1 MSNKEFETLE
11 TNKEIKNMSIEER
24 RQAFLI
30 NYKKDQKI
38 QLIVSVVF
46 VVLVL
51 AGLFLILNYPS
62 YLIFTFLGILICFVG
77 LSTYSKT
84 CSKKKEANIKD
95 FVESYRE
102 YERSKVYD
110 DRFNA
115 ISNESYKEVAKEEII
130 DLNLFSSTQVVESN
144 NYIDARYLSKE
155 FKSYSLAIY
164 KDKVNLAFIGKYYAV
179 RLEKE
184 VEGRTII
191 NLGSN
196 PIEINIDGLNQ
207 YELGFNVY
215 SSLNEDEIN
224 TLIDEEI
231 KQIINSFVFDEN
243 TLNVCI
249 LIENNYLKVFVNY
262 SNKFVDVPVEN
273 AVDENVLDVTKGNL
287 NRILGIYNNI

>member
-1 MSNKEFETLE
+1 MSNKEIETLE
-11 TNKEIKNMSIEER
+11 TNDEIKNMSIEER

-77 LSTYSKT
+77 LSSYSKT
-84 CSKKKEANIKD
+84 CSKKKETNIKG

-130 DLNLFSSTQVVESN
+130 DLNLFPSTQVIESN
-144 NYIDARYLSKE
+144 NYINARYLSKE
-155 FKSYSLAIY
+155 FKSYSLAVY

-196 PIEINIDGLNQ
+196 HLEINIDGLNQ

-215 SSLNEDEIN
+215 SSLGEDEIN

-243 TLNVCI
+243 TLNVCL
-249 LIENNYLKVFVNY
+249 LIENNYLKAFVNY

-273 AVDENVLDVTKGNL
+273 AVDENVLNVTKGNL
-287 NRILGIYNNI
+287 NRILEIYNNI

>member
-196 PIEINIDGLNQ
+196 YLEINIDGLNQ

-215 SSLNEDEIN
+215 SSLGEDEIN

-231 KQIINSFVFDEN
+231 KQIINSFVFDGN
-243 TLNVCI
+243 TLNVCL
-249 LIENNYLKVFVNY
+249 LIENSYLKAFVNY

-273 AVDENVLDVTKGNL
+273 AVDENVLNVTKGNL
-287 NRILGIYNNI
+287 NRILEIYNNI

>member
-11 TNKEIKNMSIEER
+11 TNNEIKNMSIEEK
-24 RQAFLI
+24 RQEFLL

-77 LSTYSKT
+77 LSSYSKT
-84 CSKKKEANIKD
+84 CSKKKETNIKG

-130 DLNLFSSTQVVESN
+130 DLNLFPSTQVIESN
-144 NYIDARYLSKE
+144 NYINARYLSKE
-155 FKSYSLAIY
+155 FKSYSLAVY

-196 PIEINIDGLNQ
+196 HLEINIDGLNQ

-215 SSLNEDEIN
+215 SSLGEDEIN

-231 KQIINSFVFDEN
+231 KQIINSFVFDGN
-243 TLNVCI
+243 TLNVCL
-249 LIENNYLKVFVNY
+249 LIENSYLKAFVNY

-273 AVDENVLDVTKGNL
+273 AVDENVLNVTKGNL
-287 NRILGIYNNI
+287 NRILEIYNNI

>member
-1 MSNKEFETLE
+1 MSNKEIETLE
-11 TNKEIKNMSIEER
+11 TNDEIKNMSIEER

-77 LSTYSKT
+77 LSSYSKT
-84 CSKKKEANIKD
+84 CSKKKETNIKG

-130 DLNLFSSTQVVESN
+130 DLNLFPSTQVIESN
-144 NYIDARYLSKE
+144 NYINARYLSKE
-155 FKSYSLAIY
+155 FKSYSLAVY

-196 PIEINIDGLNQ
+196 HLEINIDGLNQ
-207 YELGFNVY
+207 YEIGFNVY
-215 SSLNEDEIN
+215 SSLGEDEIN

-231 KQIINSFVFDEN
+231 KQIINSFVFDGN
-243 TLNVCI
+243 TLNVCL
-249 LIENNYLKVFVNY
+249 LIENNYLKAFVNY

-273 AVDENVLDVTKGNL
+273 AVDENVLNVTKGNL
-287 NRILGIYNNI
+287 NRILEIYNNI

>member
-11 TNKEIKNMSIEER
+11 TNNEIKNMSIEDK
-24 RQAFLI
+24 RQEFLL

-46 VVLVL
+46 VVLIL

-77 LSTYSKT
+77 LSSYSKT
-84 CSKKKEANIKD
+84 CSKKKETNIKG

-130 DLNLFSSTQVVESN
+130 DLNLFPSTQVIESN
-144 NYIDARYLSKE
+144 NYINARYLSKE
-155 FKSYSLAIY
+155 FKSYSLAVY

-196 PIEINIDGLNQ
+196 HLEINIDGLNQ

-215 SSLNEDEIN
+215 SSLGEDEIN

-243 TLNVCI
+243 TLNVCL
-249 LIENNYLKVFVNY
+249 LIENNYLKAFVNY
-262 SNKFVDVPVEN
+262 PNKFVDVPVEN
-273 AVDENVLDVTKGNL
+273 TVDENVLNVTKGNL
-287 NRILGIYNNI
+287 NRILEIYNNI

>member
-11 TNKEIKNMSIEER
+11 TNNEIKNMSIEEK

-130 DLNLFSSTQVVESN
+130 DLNLFPSTQVIESN
-144 NYIDARYLSKE
+144 NYINARYLSKE
-155 FKSYSLAIY
+155 FKSYSLAVY

-196 PIEINIDGLNQ
+196 HLEINIDGLNQ

-215 SSLNEDEIN
+215 SSLGEDEIN

-231 KQIINSFVFDEN
+231 KQIINSFVFDGN
-243 TLNVCI
+243 TLNVCL
-249 LIENNYLKVFVNY
+249 LIENNYLKAFVNY

-287 NRILGIYNNI
+287 NRILEIYNNI

>member
-11 TNKEIKNMSIEER
+11 NNNEIKNMSIEEK
-24 RQAFLI
+24 RQEFLL

-130 DLNLFSSTQVVESN
+130 NLNLFPSTQVVESN
-144 NYIDARYLSKE
+144 NYINARYLSKE

-215 SSLNEDEIN
+215 SSLGEDEIN

-243 TLNVCI
+243 TLNVCL
-249 LIENNYLKVFVNY
+249 LIENNYLKAFVNY

-273 AVDENVLDVTKGNL
+273 PVDENVLNITKENL
-287 NRILGIYNNI
+287 DRVLEIYNNI

>member
-1 MSNKEFETLE
+1 MSNKEIETLE
-11 TNKEIKNMSIEER
+11 TNDEIKNMSIEER

-77 LSTYSKT
+77 LSSYSKT
-84 CSKKKEANIKD
+84 CSKKKETNIKG

-130 DLNLFSSTQVVESN
+130 DLNLFPSTQVIESN
-144 NYIDARYLSKE
+144 NYINARYLSKE
-155 FKSYSLAIY
+155 FKSYSLAVY

-196 PIEINIDGLNQ
+196 HLEINIDGLNQ

-215 SSLNEDEIN
+215 SSLGEDEIN

-231 KQIINSFVFDEN
+231 KQIINSFVFDGN
-243 TLNVCI
+243 TLNVCL
-249 LIENNYLKVFVNY
+249 LIENSYLKAFVNY

-273 AVDENVLDVTKGNL
+273 AVDENVLNVTKGNL
-287 NRILGIYNNI
+287 NRILEIYNNI